1 MTPVINTF
9 NQYLSGLQNLYKL
22 VGDLKSLRTR
32 LELHGLPNLT
42 EQQYA
47 DMTVSPELAHITK
60 DKVERLFAGMTTLD
74 TALGTPIPLSGVTMP
89 PAKAIV
95 DVLK

>member
-1 MTPVINTF
+1 MTPVINTV
-9 NQYLSGLQNLYKL
+9 NQYLAGLQTLYRL
-22 VGDLKSLRTR
+22 IGDLKSLRSR

-42 EQQYA
+42 DEQY
-47 DMTVSPELAHITK
+47 TELTAGAEMAHLSKAKI
-60 DKVERLFAGMTTLD
+60 ERLFAAMTTLD
-74 TALGTPIPLSGVTMP
+74 TALGTPVSLSGVTMP

>member
-1 MTPVINTF
+1 MNPVINSF
-9 NQYLSGLQNLYKL
+9 HQYLSGLQTLYRL
-22 VGDLKSLRTR
+22 VGDLKSLRSR

-42 EQQYA
+42 DDQY
-47 DMTVSPELAHITK
+47 TELTAQAELGHISK
-60 DKVERLFAGMTTLD
+60 AKVERLFAAMTTLD
-74 TALGTPIPLSGVTMP
+74 TALGTPVSLAGTTMP